1 MNSSN
6 HLYKL
11 KKRMSY
17 KNNKFSKFR
26 IAVCLSGQP
35 RYWNIAAE
43 NIKNYFNFDIN
54 PHTGLEA
61 ETDYFIHTWDT
72 NTWRKP
78 KEHHHIFE
86 NVKHNDK
93 DKIIEAFNPIRFEQ
107 EEFIAE
113 NFHRAWDPMFYS
125 HVKSLMLKRNY
136 ELDFDFEYDLVIK
149 ARLDV
154 VYDPDTKFPIQPLY
168 PSLTCYSSN
177 ISKFPSEFNS
187 NNFDDVIFW
196 GNSPTMDLVGDQ
208 YHSFILDNGKIP
220 TAYGITP
227 VLSGPPGST
236 ATFYPEDLNVT
247 TFLGPGTLLYD
258 HMKKLEVRMEKIG
271 IAYAVVRSTAVDAN
285 LDPMKDYAE
294 VRRKW
299 FEWYV

>member
-1 MNSSN
+1 
-6 HLYKL
+6 
-11 KKRMSY
+11 MSH
-17 KNNKFSKFR
+17 KDNKFSKFR

-35 RYWNIAAE
+35 RYWNIAAK
-43 NIKNYFNFDIN
+43 NIKKYFNFDIN
-54 PHTGLEA
+54 PTNLLET

-78 KEHHHIFE
+78 KQHHHIFE

-93 DKIIEAFNPIRFEQ
+93 DKIIETFTPVLFEQ

-125 HVKSLMLKRNY
+125 HSKSLMLKRNY
-136 ELDFDFEYDLVIK
+136 ELDLDFEYDLVIK

-154 VYDPDTKFPIQPLY
+154 VYDPNTKFPIQARY

-187 NNFDDVIFW
+187 NCFDDVIFW

-208 YHSFILDNGKIP
+208 YNSFILDNSKIP
-220 TAYGITP
+220 KSYGNQSIDRLRNRPNNTD
-227 VLSGPPGST
+227 
-236 ATFYPEDLNVT
+236 TFYPEDLNVT
-247 TFLGPGTLLYD
+247 TFLGPGTLLHD
-258 HMKKLEVRMEKIG
+258 HMKKIEVRMEKIN
-271 IAYAVVRSTAVDAN
+271 IAYAVVRSTAADAN
-285 LDPMKDYAE
+285 LDSIKDYAE
-294 VRRKW
+294 VKRKYV
-299 FEWYV
+299 EWYI

>member
-1 MNSSN
+1 MNSFDP
-6 HLYKL
+6 LQKL

-43 NIKNYFNFDIN
+43 NIKKYFNFDIN
-54 PHTGLEA
+54 PYSGIEA

-86 NVKHNDK
+86 NVKHNEK
-93 DKIIEAFNPIRFEQ
+93 DKIIETFRPLRFEQ
-107 EEFIAE
+107 EEFITN

-125 HVKSLMLKRNY
+125 HAKSLMLKRNY

-154 VYDPDTKFPIQPLY
+154 VYDPNIKFPIQLMY

-187 NNFDDVIFW
+187 NSFDDVIFW
-196 GNSPTMDLVGDQ
+196 GNSPTMDLVADQ
-208 YHSFILDNGKIP
+208 YHSFILDNEKNSTTYGKN
-220 TAYGITP
+220 TN
-227 VLSGPPGST
+227 S
-236 ATFYPEDLNVT
+236 PEDLNIN

-258 HMKKLEVRMEKIG
+258 HMKKIEVRMEKIG

-285 LDPMKDYAE
+285 LDPIKDYDE
-294 VRRKW
+294 VRKKW